1 MSGNLSTAEEN
12 ALRFYIG
19 DVSGNDAFFG
29 DSKAYVVLNSL
40 FFPDIATESAR
51 ASEGKYLNPAII
63 ADIPRLMG
71 FFELLFSVFKKS
83 IIKEDIS
90 TYRVERM
97 SDYSLIRERSSTV
110 SMTSTST
117 AGFLNEYCDRR
128 GIALMK
134 FCLHENQSYCIDI
147 SKSLPYYAK
156 SEEAEILIPPFMK
169 LDIEEI
175 PLTENERRIT
185 DCDNAPPQVSCNV
198 KIISGFE
205 KYSENIPELSS
216 CGSDA
221 GQRVYNALNNSKS
234 PDKEDIEQYSHWKN
248 DLQKILHSII
258 V

>member
-19 DVSGNDAFFG
+19 DVLGNDAFFG

-63 ADIPRLMG
+63 ADIPRLMK
-71 FFELLFSVFKKS
+71 FFESLFSAFGKS
-83 IIKEDIS
+83 AIKEDIS

-97 SDYSLIRERSSTV
+97 SDYSLMRECLSTV

-117 AGFLNEYCDRR
+117 AGFLNEYRDRR

-134 FCLHENQSYCIDI
+134 FSLHENQTYCIDI
-147 SKSLPYYAK
+147 SKTLPYYAK
-156 SEEAEILIPPFMK
+156 SAEAEILIPPFMK

-175 PLTENERRIT
+175 PLTENEMRIT
-185 DCDNAPPQVSCNV
+185 DCDNTPPQVSCTV
-198 KIISGFE
+198 KISGIE
-205 KYSENIPELSS
+205 KYSGNVPELSA
-216 CGSDA
+216 CGSGA

-248 DLQKILHSII
+248 NLQKILHSII

>member
-12 ALRFYIG
+12 ALHFYIG

-40 FFPDIATESAR
+40 FFPDISTESAR
-51 ASEGKYLNPAII
+51 ANEGKYLNPAVI

-71 FFELLFSVFKKS
+71 FFESLFSAFRKS
-83 IIKEDIS
+83 VIKEDIS
-90 TYRVERM
+90 AYRVERM
-97 SDYSLIRERSSTV
+97 SDYSLMRERSSTV

-117 AGFLNEYCDRR
+117 AGFLNEYRDRR

-134 FCLHENQSYCIDI
+134 FSLSKNTLYCIDI
-147 SKSLPYYAK
+147 GKVLPYYAK

-175 PLTENERRIT
+175 PLSENEMQIT
-185 DCDNAPPQVSCNV
+185 DCDNAPPLVSCTV
-198 KIISGFE
+198 KISGIE
-205 KYSENIPELSS
+205 KYNGNIPELSAY
-216 CGSDA
+216 GSKS
-221 GQRVYNALNNSKS
+221 GQRIYNALNNGKL

>member
-19 DVSGNDAFFG
+19 DVSGNDVFFG

-71 FFELLFSVFKKS
+71 FFELLFSAFRKS
-83 IIKEDIS
+83 VIKEDIL

-97 SDYSLIRERSSTV
+97 FDYSLMRERSSTV

-117 AGFLNEYCDRR
+117 AGFLNEYRDRR

-134 FCLHENQSYCIDI
+134 FRLHENQPYCIDI
-147 SKSLPYYAK
+147 SKALPYYAK
-156 SEEAEILIPPFMK
+156 SEEAEILIPPFIK

-175 PLTENERRIT
+175 TLTENEMQIT
-185 DCDNAPPQVSCNV
+185 DCDNAPPQVLCTA
-198 KIISGFE
+198 KISGIE
-205 KYSENIPELSS
+205 KYNGNVPELSAY
-216 CGSDA
+216 GSDA
-221 GQRVYNALNNSKS
+221 GQRIYNALNNGKL

-258 V
+258 L